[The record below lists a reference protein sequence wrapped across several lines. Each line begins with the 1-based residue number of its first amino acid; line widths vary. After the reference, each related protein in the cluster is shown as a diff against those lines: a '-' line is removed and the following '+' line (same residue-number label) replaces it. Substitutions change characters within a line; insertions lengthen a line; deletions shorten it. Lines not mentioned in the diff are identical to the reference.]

1 MKSRFV
7 FFFSFG
13 LFLSINLNKKKF
25 RYEFLSIIEM
35 NKQTFLISIGPLV
48 NNDNDDVTNMTNGE
62 KKILSTAK
70 KKL

>member
-1 MKSRFV
+1 
-7 FFFSFG
+7 
-13 LFLSINLNKKKF
+13 
-25 RYEFLSIIEM
+25 M